1 MIEHWSD
8 VVHIH
13 KSEGEIND
21 EDKDIRKQIN
31 KCLEPD
37 KGRMTSNAGR
47 GYGKLHS
54 GHRQTVLPESK
65 GTVSRNF
72 QRFCCTQTCLKID

>member
-1 MIEHWSD
+1 MIERRSD

-13 KSEGEIND
+13 KSEEEKND

-37 KGRMTSNAGR
+37 KERLTSNAGS
-47 GYGKLHS
+47 GYEG
-54 GHRQTVLPESK
+54 SK

-72 QRFCCTQTCLKID
+72 QRFGCTQTCLKID